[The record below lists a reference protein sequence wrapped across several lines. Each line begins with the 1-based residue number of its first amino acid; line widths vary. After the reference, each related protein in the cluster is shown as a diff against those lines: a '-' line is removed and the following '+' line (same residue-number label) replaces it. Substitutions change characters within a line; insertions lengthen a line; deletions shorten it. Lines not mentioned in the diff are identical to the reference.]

1 MRPIHHERALGWVFH
16 NTRQVDCASKIYKN
30 IGSTND
36 ACQGLWSDVC
46 ACVSERGKKAA
57 LNDVRVKR
65 LYAFLH
71 THNVEINWIPFGW
84 RRWYLTFKSAR
95 ISDLCVTNLSMW
107 EKKVSS
113 LAAINAFQLDYTFNI
128 HSLLSASWMLWKRIS
143 EVYEVVPTVNRFM
156 SRCLTQLTVLFP
168 IFFTKHWNEIV
179 SKFV

>member
-1 MRPIHHERALGWVFH
+1 MKGLSGEFFTIHVKLIVLPKF
-16 NTRQVDCASKIYKN
+16 TKISGPPMTLVK
-30 IGSTND
+30 GS
-36 ACQGLWSDVC
+36 GVMYVC
-46 ACVSERGKKAA
+46 VCERGKKAA

-113 LAAINAFQLDYTFNI
+113 LAAIKAFQLDYTFNI

>member
-46 ACVSERGKKAA
+46 VC
-57 LNDVRVKR
+57 
-65 LYAFLH
+65 
-71 THNVEINWIPFGW
+71 
-84 RRWYLTFKSAR
+84 
-95 ISDLCVTNLSMW
+95 MW
-107 EKKVSS
+107 ERKKSSVKWCEGKTIICLSTYPQRWDKLDTLWVASLIFDIQKRQNLWPVRNESVDVGKKVSS
-113 LAAINAFQLDYTFNI
+113 LAAIKAFQLDYTFNI